1 MPSEEV
7 CNASLGDSNAGAV
20 AKGLRTLGGLNTCVV
35 LGLSAGI
42 QPRPD

>member
-7 CNASLGDSNAGAV
+7 CKASHGDSNAGAV

-35 LGLSAGI
+35 LGHGAGS
-42 QPRPD
+42 QPRQD